1 LNPRPDVDKRA
12 TAQGAPLALAAAGLW
27 PNKIE
32 GGTLLHQPSLCHPQS
47 FGQPEDQVTMRTLF
61 LGGLA
66 ARVAPRILGKMTEQ
80 LDTEVLAELTDMQRL
95 IPALAEAEIVVGHI
109 WRADFPEA
117 PRLKLLQAATAG
129 VDMIDLQSLPRGI
142 ALCNVF
148 GHEPAIAE
156 YVLMMMLALTHRL
169 LETVAAF
176 RGGSWAA
183 HQPAGG
189 SPHGE
194 LLGKT
199 VGIIGYGR
207 IGREV
212 AKRAVAFG
220 CKVIAANRSPIADK
234 EDASEFY
241 PLGELDRMLP
251 QADVVVIAAGLGP
264 ETRGLIDA
272 GRLALMQPTALL
284 INIGRAAIVD
294 EEALYRALSGNQ
306 LGGAALDVWWQ
317 HWTPEHPERRP
328 SRFPFHELSNVLMTP
343 HCSGFTEGTADRR
356 WGDLAANLDRFVRG
370 ENLHNIVLRT

>member
-1 LNPRPDVDKRA
+1 
-12 TAQGAPLALAAAGLW
+12 
-27 PNKIE
+27 
-32 GGTLLHQPSLCHPQS
+32 
-47 FGQPEDQVTMRTLF
+47 
-61 LGGLA
+61 
-66 ARVAPRILGKMTEQ
+66 
-80 LDTEVLAELTDMQRL
+80 
-95 IPALAEAEIVVGHI
+95 
-109 WRADFPEA
+109 
-117 PRLKLLQAATAG
+117 
-129 VDMIDLQSLPRGI
+129 MI
-142 ALCNVF
+142 
-148 GHEPAIAE
+148 
-156 YVLMMMLALTHRL
+156 LALTHRL
-169 LETVAAF
+169 LETVTTF

-199 VGIIGYGR
+199 VGVIGYGR

-212 AKRAVAFG
+212 AKRAVGFG
-220 CKVIAANRSPIADK
+220 CQVIAANRSPIADK
-234 EDASEFY
+234 GDAFEIY
-241 PLGELDRMLP
+241 PFRELDRMLP

-264 ETRGLIDA
+264 ETKGLIDA
-272 GRLALMQPTALL
+272 GRLALMKPAALL

-294 EEALYRALSGNQ
+294 EEALYRALSENQ

-317 HWTPEHPERRP
+317 HWTPEHSERRP

>member
-1 LNPRPDVDKRA
+1 MAMKA
-12 TAQGAPLALAAAGLW
+12 
-27 PNKIE
+27 
-32 GGTLLHQPSLCHPQS
+32 
-47 FGQPEDQVTMRTLF
+47 LF

-66 ARVAPRILGKMTEQ
+66 ARVTPRILGKMSET
-80 LDTEVLAELTDMQRL
+80 LDATILAELTDMQRL

-109 WRADFPEA
+109 WRSDFPEA

-129 VDMIDLQSLPRGI
+129 VDMIDLPSLPRGI
-142 ALCNVF
+142 TLCNVF

-156 YVLMMMLALTHRL
+156 YVLMTTLSLTHRL
-169 LETVAAF
+169 VDTVMAF

-189 SPHGE
+189 SSHGE
-194 LLGKT
+194 IFGKT
-199 VGIIGYGR
+199 IGIIGYGR

-212 AKRAVAFG
+212 AKRAVGFG
-220 CKVIAANRSPIADK
+220 CKVIAANRSPVFDK
-234 EDASEFY
+234 GDASEIY
-241 PLGELDRMLP
+241 PLTELDRMLP
-251 QADVVVIAAGLGP
+251 QSDVVLIAAGLGP

-272 GRLALMQPTALL
+272 RRLALMKPTALL

-294 EEALYRALSGNQ
+294 EEALYCALSGDR

-317 HWTPEHPERRP
+317 HWTPDQPDRRP

-356 WGDLAANLDRFVRG
+356 WGDLAANLDRYVRG
-370 ENLHNIVLRT
+370 DDLHNVVLKT

>member
-1 LNPRPDVDKRA
+1 MK
-12 TAQGAPLALAAAGLW
+12 ALL
-27 PNKIE
+27 
-32 GGTLLHQPSLCHPQS
+32 
-47 FGQPEDQVTMRTLF
+47 

-66 ARVAPRILGKMTEQ
+66 ARVAPRILGKMNEKLET
-80 LDTEVLAELTDMQRL
+80 TVVAELNDSQRL

-109 WRADFPEA
+109 WRSDFPEA

-129 VDMIDLQSLPRGI
+129 VDMIDLPSLPRGI
-142 ALCNVF
+142 TLCNVF

-156 YVLMMMLALTHRL
+156 YVLMTTLALTHRL
-169 LETVAAF
+169 VETLTAF

-194 LLGKT
+194 IFGKT
-199 VGIIGYGR
+199 IGIIGYGR

-212 AKRAVAFG
+212 AKRAVSFG
-220 CKVIAANRSPIADK
+220 CKVIAANRSPVSDK
-234 EDASEFY
+234 GDAAEIY
-241 PLGELDRMLP
+241 PLVELEHMLP
-251 QADVVVIAAGLGP
+251 QLDVVLIAAGLGP

-272 GRLALMQPTALL
+272 HRLALMKPTALL

-306 LGGAALDVWWQ
+306 IGGAALDVWWQ
-317 HWTPEHPERRP
+317 HWTSEYPDRRP

-343 HCSGFTEGTADRR
+343 HCSGFTEGTGDRR
-356 WGDLAANLDRFVRG
+356 WGDLAANLDRYVRG
-370 ENLHNIVLRT
+370 NNLHNVVLNT

>member
-1 LNPRPDVDKRA
+1 MK
-12 TAQGAPLALAAAGLW
+12 
-27 PNKIE
+27 
-32 GGTLLHQPSLCHPQS
+32 
-47 FGQPEDQVTMRTLF
+47 TLF

-66 ARVAPRILGKMTEQ
+66 ARVAPRILGKMTET
-80 LDTEVLAELTDMQRL
+80 LDTTVLAELTDMQRL

-109 WRADFPEA
+109 WRSDFPEA

-129 VDMIDLQSLPRGI
+129 VDMIDLPSLPRGI

-156 YVLMMMLALTHRL
+156 YVMMTMLALTHRL
-169 LETVAAF
+169 FDLVTSF

-189 SPHGE
+189 TPHGE
-194 LLGKT
+194 VFGKT
-199 VGIIGYGR
+199 IGIIGYGR

-220 CKVIAANRSPIADK
+220 CKVIAANRSPVA
-234 EDASEFY
+234 ERGDASEIY
-241 PLGELDRMLP
+241 PLAELDHMLP
-251 QADVVVIAAGLGP
+251 QCDAILIAAGLGP

-272 GRLALMQPTALL
+272 SRLSLMKPTALL

-294 EEALYRALSGNQ
+294 EEALYDALRANR

-317 HWTPEHPERRP
+317 HWSPEHPERRP
-328 SRFPFHELSNVLMTP
+328 SRFPFQELPNVLMTP

-356 WGDLAANLDRFVRG
+356 WGELAGNLDRYVRG
-370 ENLHNIVLRT
+370 DKLHNVVMTT

>member
-1 LNPRPDVDKRA
+1 MP
-12 TAQGAPLALAAAGLW
+12 
-27 PNKIE
+27 
-32 GGTLLHQPSLCHPQS
+32 
-47 FGQPEDQVTMRTLF
+47 MRTLF

-66 ARVAPRILGKMTEQ
+66 ARVAPRILGKMTEP

-109 WRADFPEA
+109 WRSDFPEA

-129 VDMIDLQSLPRGI
+129 VDMIDRESLPRGI
-142 ALCNVF
+142 MLCNVF

-156 YVLMMMLALTHRL
+156 YVVMMMLALTHRL
-169 LETVAAF
+169 LEIVTTF
-176 RGGSWAA
+176 REGSWAG

-194 LLGKT
+194 LLEKT
-199 VGIIGYGR
+199 VGIVGYGR

-212 AKRAVAFG
+212 AKRAVGFG
-220 CKVIAANRSPIADK
+220 CQVIAANRSPILDK
-234 EDASEFY
+234 GDAAEIY

-272 GRLALMQPTALL
+272 GRLALMKPTALL

-294 EEALYRALSGNQ
+294 EEALFRSLSGNQ

-370 ENLHNIVLRT
+370 ENLHNIVLGT